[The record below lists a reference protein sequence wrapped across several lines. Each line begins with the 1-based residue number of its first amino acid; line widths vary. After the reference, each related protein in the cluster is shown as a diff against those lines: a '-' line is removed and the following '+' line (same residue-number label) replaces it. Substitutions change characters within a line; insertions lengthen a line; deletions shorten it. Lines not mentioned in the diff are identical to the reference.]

1 MTDATNHGAGAQQ
14 GTTTSAVANGGTADV
29 DFVALKPGQR
39 IGRYEIVAVLGQGG
53 FGITYRARDAQLG
66 RDVAVKEYL
75 PSALAVR
82 QDGVTVLPRTTKMAE
97 DFTWGR
103 DRFVAEGRTLASLEH
118 APAII
123 QVFDFLEANGTAYIV
138 MKLVPGDTLEH
149 RIKRGTLSPAE
160 IDRILWPLLDGL
172 AKVHEAGFLHRD
184 IKPANILLDADG
196 NPTLIDFG
204 ASRAAMAG
212 RTSVMTAIFTPGYAA
227 AEQMTSAKQG
237 PWTDIYGLSATLY
250 HAITGQA
257 PPSAFDR
264 MLEDGCEPVS
274 RLAPEGFSPGLL
286 VGIDAGLA
294 VKASDRPQS
303 IAGWRSVLGQS
314 TALEAQATVALVRS
328 GTAAPTQTPRAPT
341 VGAPPSGTV
350 AATMD
355 ASSAAADASKSGKGL
370 WLGIATVVLLALG
383 GGGYYAATRPSGP
396 DPAMEAA
403 REQQAAADAEIA
415 RLRQEK
421 AAREK
426 ADADAALRRQV
437 EEETRKKIAA
447 EEAERRKRTEA
458 ARQSQ
463 LKAQD
468 EAQRTA
474 EQAEIELR
482 HTILN
487 REHIQV
493 SLTSLGFPVGAID
506 GVFTPRT
513 REQIAAWQRA
523 RTFPATGFLDGP
535 QYHALLREGSTA
547 IAKYDESRKK
557 LDDDRKAEEARL
569 KAEEDARLRAA
580 AAPPVAAPVTPPQQG
595 AAVRPGGIDGIWQG
609 IYECQNSRGGES
621 LRVTFT
627 INVRNGTGNWVP
639 NMTRS
644 TLSMTLTISGNKA
657 QISRLVLQGVGPSTQ
672 PFPPAEAVGPTRV
685 FTLDGTVNGD
695 IITAQGT
702 ETPPGRACTATINRR

>member
-1 MTDATNHGAGAQQ
+1 MTDAINQGAGAQQ
-14 GTTTSAVANGGTADV
+14 GTTTNAVAGAGAADV
-29 DFVALKPGQR
+29 DFVALKPGQAV
-39 IGRYEIVAVLGQGG
+39 GRYEIVAVLGQGG

-82 QDGVTVLPRTTKMAE
+82 QDGVTVLPRTTKMAD

-118 APAII
+118 APAIVP
-123 QVFDFLEANGTAYIV
+123 VFDFLEANGTAYIV

-149 RIKRGTLSPAE
+149 RIKQGPLSPAE

-172 AKVHEAGFLHRD
+172 AKVHAAGFLHRD

-237 PWTDIYGLSATLY
+237 PWSDIYGLSATLY

-264 MLEDGCEPVS
+264 MLEDGCQPLA
-274 RLAPEGFSPGLL
+274 RLAPAGFSPGLL

-303 IAGWRSVLGQS
+303 IEGWRTILGQVG
-314 TALEAQATVALVRS
+314 A
-328 GTAAPTQTPRAPT
+328 
-341 VGAPPSGTV
+341 VGAPATV
-350 AATMD
+350 VLTRGGPAVAPVSEPGPVSMQAPRPPVE
-355 ASSAAADASKSGKGL
+355 ASLSAAAQPGRGKGL
-370 WLGIATVVLLALG
+370 WLGIALALLIVLG
-383 GGGYYAATRPSGP
+383 GGGYYAATRLYGP

-403 REQQAAADAEIA
+403 RQQQAAADAEIA
-415 RLRQEK
+415 RLRREN

-426 ADADAALRRQV
+426 ADADAAMRRQV

-458 ARQSQ
+458 ARQNQ
-463 LKAQD
+463 LKAEA
-468 EAQRTA
+468 EAQRAA
-474 EQAEIELR
+474 EQAETELR

-487 REHIQV
+487 RQHIQV
-493 SLTSLGFPVGAID
+493 ALTSLGFPVGAID

-523 RTFPATGFLDGP
+523 RTFLATGYLDGP
-535 QYHALLREGSTA
+535 QYHALLREGSAA
-547 IAKYDESRKK
+547 ITKYDESQKK
-557 LDDDRKAEEARL
+557 LDDDRRAEEARR
-569 KAEEDARLRAA
+569 KAEEDALLRAA
-580 AAPPVAAPVTPPQQG
+580 AAPPAALPGAPQPPG
-595 AAVRPGGIDGIWQG
+595 AAVRPGGTDGIWQG
-609 IYECQNSRGGES
+609 IYECPNPRGGEG

-639 NMTRS
+639 NTTRG
-644 TLSMTLTISGNKA
+644 TMSMTLTISGNTA
-657 QISRLVLQGVGPSTQ
+657 QISRVVLQGVNSSTQ
-672 PFPPAEAVGPTRV
+672 PFAPADATGPTRV
-685 FTLDGTVNGD
+685 FTLEGTVNGD
-695 IITAQGT
+695 IITAQGI
-702 ETPPGRACTATINRR
+702 ETPPGRTCTATINRR

>member
-1 MTDATNHGAGAQQ
+1 MTDATNQGAGAPQ
-14 GTTTSAVANGGTADV
+14 GTTTNSAAGAGAADV
-29 DFVALKPGQR
+29 DFVALKAGQT

-66 RDVAVKEYL
+66 RDVAIKEYL

-123 QVFDFLEANGTAYIV
+123 PVFDFLEANGTAYIV

-172 AKVHEAGFLHRD
+172 AKVHAAGFLHRD

-250 HAITGQA
+250 HAITGKA

-274 RLAPEGFSPGLL
+274 RLAPAGFPPGLL

-294 VKASDRPQS
+294 VKATDRPQS
-303 IAGWRSVLGQS
+303 IEGWRTILGQVG
-314 TALEAQATVALVRS
+314 AVAAVGAPATVALTRGS
-328 GTAAPTQTPRAPT
+328 TAAPTQMSRSPT
-341 VGAPPSGTV
+341 VEATP
-350 AATMD
+350 AA
-355 ASSAAADASKSGKGL
+355 KSGNKGL
-370 WLGIATVVLLALG
+370 WLGLVAAVLVVLG
-383 GGGYYAATRPSGP
+383 GGGYYLASRPSGP
-396 DPAMEAA
+396 DPAIEAA
-403 REQQAAADAEIA
+403 RQQQAAADAEIA

-421 AAREK
+421 ADRDK
-426 ADADAALRRQV
+426 ADAEAALRRQV
-437 EEETRKKIAA
+437 AEETRKKIAA
-447 EEAERRKRTEA
+447 EEAERRKRVEA
-458 ARQSQ
+458 ARLGQ
-463 LKAQD
+463 LKAEG
-468 EAQRTA
+468 EAQRAA

-487 REHIQV
+487 RQHIQV
-493 SLTSLGFPVGAID
+493 SLTALGFPVGPID

-523 RTFPATGFLDGP
+523 RTFPATGYLDGP

-547 IAKYDESRKK
+547 IAKFDESQRK
-557 LDDDRKAEEARL
+557 LDDDRRAEEAAR

-580 AAPPVAAPVTPPQQG
+580 AAPPAAVPAVPQPPG
-595 AAVRPGGIDGIWQG
+595 AAARPGGTDGIWQG
-609 IYECQNSRGGES
+609 IYECPNPRGGEG

-639 NMTRS
+639 NMSRGTMS
-644 TLSMTLTISGNKA
+644 VTLTISGNKA
-657 QISRLVLQGVGPSTQ
+657 QLSRVVLQGVNSSTQ
-672 PFPPAEAVGPTRV
+672 PFAPADATGPTRV
-685 FTLDGTVNGD
+685 FTLDGTVDGD

-702 ETPPGRACTATINRR
+702 ETPPGRTCTATVTRR

>member
-1 MTDATNHGAGAQQ
+1 MTDATKPGTDSQEGRTTDAAANAGA
-14 GTTTSAVANGGTADV
+14 ADV

-39 IGRYEIVAVLGQGG
+39 IGRYEILSVLGQGG

-75 PSALAVR
+75 PLALAVR

-138 MKLVPGDTLEH
+138 MKLVPGETLEH
-149 RIKRGTLSPAE
+149 RIKRGPLSPAE
-160 IDRILWPLLDGL
+160 IDRVLWPLLDGL
-172 AKVHEAGFLHRD
+172 AKVHATGFLHRD

-212 RTSVMTAIFTPGYAA
+212 RTSLMTAIFTPGYAA

-250 HAITGQA
+250 HAITGKA
-257 PPSAFDR
+257 PPSTFDR
-264 MLEDGCEPVS
+264 IMEDSYEPVG
-274 RLAPEGFSPGLL
+274 RLAPAGFSPGLL

-294 VKASDRPQS
+294 VKATDRPQS
-303 IAGWRSVLGQS
+303 IEGWRTILGQVG
-314 TALEAQATVALVRS
+314 A
-328 GTAAPTQTPRAPT
+328 
-341 VGAPPSGTV
+341 VGAPATVVLTRGNPTV
-350 AATMD
+350 ASGPVSAQAPRPPVETPPATATQ
-355 ASSAAADASKSGKGL
+355 ASGGKGL
-370 WLGIATVVLLALG
+370 WIALAAAVLLALG
-383 GGGYYAATRPSGP
+383 GGGYYLVNRP
-396 DPAMEAA
+396 DPAIEAA
-403 REQQAAADAEIA
+403 RQQQAAADAEIA
-415 RLRQEK
+415 RLRREK
-421 AAREK
+421 ADREK

-447 EEAERRKRTEA
+447 EEAERRERTEA
-458 ARQSQ
+458 FRQDQ
-463 LKAQD
+463 LTAEA
-468 EAQRTA
+468 EAQRAA
-474 EQAEIELR
+474 EQAELELR

-487 REHIQV
+487 RQHIQV
-493 SLTSLGFPVGAID
+493 SLTSLGFPVGPID

-523 RTFPATGFLDGP
+523 RTFRATGFLDGP

-547 IAKYDESRKK
+547 IAKYDESQKK
-557 LDDDRKAEEARL
+557 LDDDRKAEEARR

-580 AAPPVAAPVTPPQQG
+580 AAPPAALPAAPQQPG
-595 AAVRPGGIDGIWQG
+595 AAARPGGTDGIWQG
-609 IYECQNSRGGES
+609 IYECKNSRGGEG

-639 NMTRS
+639 NTTRGTMS
-644 TLSMTLTISGNKA
+644 VTLTISGNSA
-657 QISRLVLQGVGPSTQ
+657 QISRVVLQGVNSSTQ
-672 PFPPAEAVGPTRV
+672 PFAPADATGPTRV

-702 ETPPGRACTATINRR
+702 ETPPGRTCTATINRR